1 MDLQLKDKIVL
12 ITGGA
17 KGIGEAITRG
27 CAREGA
33 VPVFVDKDIEAGKRL
48 DAGLRGA
55 GAMCRFICSDVL
67 PPENCKAA
75 VDETLREF
83 SRVDV
88 LVNNVGAN
96 DNVGLENGSPEKYV
110 SSLRLNLFHYYNMA
124 HFALPALKKTHGWGA
139 RKLHRL
145 LKKEFDVP
153 DLPCRSTVFDILK
166 RHGLVKHRRRRQRWQ
181 HPGAAAL
188 HTEAPN
194 EVWTIDFK
202 GQFKTRDG
210 IYCYPLTVLDNY
222 SRYLLA
228 CTALTNVKTLGTK
241 RALERLFREFGLPQA
256 IRSDNGPPFAST
268 GIHGLCEL
276 NVWWMKLGI
285 VHQRIRPSSPQENG
299 AHERMHRTL
308 KAATTRPPAR
318 SLRGQQWKFDS
329 FRSEYNTERPHET
342 LDDEAPASLW
352 VPSPRIFPA
361 RLLPPEYPS
370 HFELRRVS
378 NAGEFKLGAQ
388 HRFISQAL
396 KGDYIGLEEIDD
408 GIWNIVYYKTL
419 LGRLDARTGKI
430 TGATFRSEEC

>member
-1 MDLQLKDKIVL
+1 MPWKETCAVKERAQFVRDLASGQWTMTELCEHHGVSRPTGYKWARRHEELGADGLKELSRAPKTCPHRTAEGIEREVVL
-12 ITGGA
+12 
-17 KGIGEAITRG
+17 
-27 CAREGA
+27 
-33 VPVFVDKDIEAGKRL
+33 
-48 DAGLRGA
+48 
-55 GAMCRFICSDVL
+55 
-67 PPENCKAA
+67 
-75 VDETLREF
+75 
-83 SRVDV
+83 
-88 LVNNVGAN
+88 
-96 DNVGLENGSPEKYV
+96 
-110 SSLRLNLFHYYNMA
+110 
-124 HFALPALKKTHGWGA
+124 LKKTHGWGA

-145 LKKEFDVP
+145 LKKHVDASE
-153 DLPCRSTVFDILK
+153 LPCRSTVFDILK
-166 RHGLVKHRRRRQRWQ
+166 RHGLVRHRRRRHRWQ
-181 HPGAAAL
+181 HPGAAPL
-188 HTEAPN
+188 HTSAPN

-210 IYCYPLTVLDNY
+210 VYCYPLTVLDNY

-228 CTALTNVKTLGTK
+228 CTGLHDVKTMGAKL
-241 RALERLFREFGLPQA
+241 ALERLFREIGLPQA

-308 KAATTRPPAR
+308 KAATTRPPAQ
-318 SLRGQQWKFDS
+318 SLRGQQWKFDR
-329 FRSEYNTERPHET
+329 FRDEYNTERPHET

-352 VPSPRIFPA
+352 VPSSRPFPN

-388 HRFISQAL
+388 HRFISQAI
-396 KGDYIGLEEIDD
+396 KGDYIGLEEVAD
-408 GIWNIVYYKTL
+408 GVWNIVYYKTL

-430 TGATFRSEEC
+430 TGATFRSGEC